1 MIQRLGLGFGI
12 THLLLVF
19 SKIPSSTE
27 LPLAFQAQAVAD
39 YGHRMQSKQ
48 KRQPL
53 TRVPFRK
60 LCRMC
65 GSLATYPALP
75 VPLNYYDLIR
85 LNVSHGKYVSCI
97 PDSGIRLGSAMS
109 EIRLSPY
116 WRSAKDAN
124 VNTAYPASRVHFSE
138 NFLVDKFRIQH
149 GAFSR
154 FRD

>member
-1 MIQRLGLGFGI
+1 MKKGGASIGCQSYSFLLLWNRHSMIQRLGLGFGI

-75 VPLNYYDLIR
+75 VPLNSYDLLR
-85 LNVSHGKYVSCI
+85 LNLSHVTYLSCI
-97 PDSGIRLGSAMS
+97 PA
-109 EIRLSPY
+109 
-116 WRSAKDAN
+116 
-124 VNTAYPASRVHFSE
+124 PA
-138 NFLVDKFRIQH
+138 LPL
-149 GAFSR
+149 APPMT
-154 FRD
+154 